1 MHGEAEI
8 KTQYPTQHKLIAVYE
23 HSDLI
28 ADACIIDK
36 TDMLND
42 FVSATVKCEVNSHV
56 YV

>member
-1 MHGEAEI
+1 MHGEVEI

-23 HSDLI
+23 HSNLI

-36 TDMLND
+36 TEMLND
-42 FVSATVKCEVNSHV
+42 FVSATVTCEVNSHV

>member
-1 MHGEAEI
+1 MRVKPLTKFELEIHMHRD
-8 KTQYPTQHKLIAVYE
+8 VYE
-23 HSDLI
+23 HSNII

-36 TDMLND
+36 ADMLND